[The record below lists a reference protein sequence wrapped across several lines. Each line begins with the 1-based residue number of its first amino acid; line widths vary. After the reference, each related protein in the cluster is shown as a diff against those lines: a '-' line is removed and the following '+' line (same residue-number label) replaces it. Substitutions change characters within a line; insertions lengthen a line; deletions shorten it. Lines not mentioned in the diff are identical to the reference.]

1 MYGLPHVGI
10 ISQKLLKE
18 QLENHGY
25 RQSDKTPVF
34 WKHNTRP
41 ISFTLIDYDL
51 GVKYVGKKHVNH
63 LINVMKKHY
72 TVAEDWEGENYGG
85 ITLGWYYTKRKVNLS
100 MPEYVK
106 DYLIQFQHTLR
117 KLTNQPH
124 KHIIPAFGAAIQY
137 ENAAD
142 TSNKLDDNG
151 KSLYNKSPVLSS
163 IMLKRWTQQFWQPL
177 EQ

>member
-1 MYGLPHVGI
+1 MPGVRKDDT
-10 ISQKLLKE
+10 Q
-18 QLENHGY
+18 
-25 RQSDKTPVF
+25 
-34 WKHNTRP
+34 P
-41 ISFTLIDYDL
+41 ISFTLIVDDF
-51 GVKYVGKKHVNH
+51 GVKYVGKIHIIH
-63 LINVMKKHY
+63 LTNVMRKHY
-72 TVAEDWEGENYGG
+72 TVTEDWEGENYGG
-85 ITLGWYYTKRKVNLS
+85 ITLGWYYTKRKVNFS

-106 DYLIQFQHTLR
+106 DSLIQFQHMLR

-163 IMLKRWTQQFWQPL
+163 IMLKRWTQQCLYPSAQ
-177 EQ
+177 